1 MDDRIVEF
9 IAALRAAGVR
19 VSIAESEDSFRA
31 VQQLGVIDK
40 AAFRAALR
48 TTLVKDIRDFPE
60 FERLFPLYFGGDAP
74 LNALANMNPHDR
86 EMLEAALE
94 EMSRQLADRLR
105 RLLMGQ
111 GLTREELQRIAQ
123 AAAQARDLPP
133 ELRFWLMRQLQR
145 ELGLDQLQRALQEL
159 WRQLRAA
166 GMTPET
172 LARLRQVAAANQQA
186 MQDELERA
194 FGLTEEQRPVNRR
207 YPRSDYDLLRRP
219 FHTLTPAEIAQ
230 LRQQVRRLAAR
241 LRSRAALRQKRGK
254 AGTLDPKTTLRTSL
268 KTYGVPMEL
277 HWRKR
282 HLKPK
287 LALICDISTSMRPVA
302 DFLLRLMYE
311 LQDQVSRT
319 RSFAFI
325 NDLQEIS
332 ADFAHTR
339 PETAIMGVLDRMPPG
354 HYNTDLGT
362 SLATFCRE
370 YLDAVDRRTTVII
383 LGDARNN
390 YNNPRLDCFE
400 LIRSRARRVIWLNP
414 EPTWQW
420 GSGDSDMPLYQ
431 PYCASVHQV
440 SNLAELAEAV
450 DEIL

>member
-31 VQQLGVIDK
+31 VQQLGVMDK

-48 TTLVKDIRDFPE
+48 TTLVKDVQDFAE
-60 FERLFPLYFGGDAP
+60 FDRLFPLYFGGDAP

-172 LARLRQVAAANQQA
+172 LARLRQIAAANQQA
-186 MQDELERA
+186 IQDEFERA

-207 YPRSDYDLLRRP
+207 YPRSDYDLMRRP

-230 LRQQVRRLAAR
+230 LRRQVGRLAAR
-241 LRSRAALRQKRGK
+241 LRSRAALRHKRGK
-254 AGTLDPKTTLRTSL
+254 AGTLDPKTTLRASL
-268 KTYGVPMEL
+268 KTYGVPLEL
-277 HWRKR
+277 HWRRR

-287 LALICDISTSMRPVA
+287 LALLCDISTSMRPVA

-325 NDLQEIS
+325 NDIQEIS
-332 ADFAHTR
+332 ADFAHAR
-339 PETAIMGVLDRMPPG
+339 PERAIVEVLERMPPG

-400 LIRSRARRVIWLNP
+400 LIRTRARRVIWLNP

-420 GSGDSDMPLYQ
+420 GSGDSDMLLYQ
-431 PYCASVHQV
+431 PYCSSVHQV